1 MKHLKKTTLLFC
13 GIFVVLLVGA
23 FFFIFNPLGLGS
35 EPDFVLSR
43 DFFNTPAEDLNEL
56 ELLVDGDL
64 AFRNIFAAIDGSRKS
79 IYIQTYIWKDDQIG
93 RQMVRKLK
101 EAADRGV
108 VVTIRKDVLGTV
120 FELGDILKG
129 KPSPVFTGA
138 GLKGYKNI
146 NVNNEI
152 FSETDHSK
160 YFIVDNQVTVFGG
173 MNIADEYHKQW
184 HDYMVLIR
192 GSRWSRAFEQKAI
205 HGATWPEPSPFVVTV
220 NDRNVTE
227 IRTALIQIINHAEK
241 RIIIEHA
248 YFSDDRIIEAVRR
261 AVEKGVQ
268 VDVILPKQPDTHIY
282 ANRVTIN
289 KLLDGNSKNSP
300 RIYLNPRMSHAKVV
314 MTDGVIASVG
324 SANLTPRSM
333 VTSKEL
339 TLFAHGPV
347 NDPFISRLRDQVEE
361 DISRSE
367 RVLKPFELSLSERIM
382 AVAGKYIW

>member
-1 MKHLKKTTLLFC
+1 MKNLKKITLFFS
-13 GIFVVLLVGA
+13 GIFVISLVGA
-23 FFFIFNPLGLGS
+23 FFFIFNPLGLGP

-64 AFRNIFAAIDGSRKS
+64 AFRNILESIDSSRKS

-120 FELGDILKG
+120 FEIGDIFKG
-129 KPSPVFTGA
+129 KPSPVFTGV

-152 FSETDHSK
+152 FSDTDHSK

-184 HDYMVLIR
+184 HDYMVAIR
-192 GSRWSRAFEQKAI
+192 SSRWSVAFEQKVI
-205 HGATWPEPSPFVVTV
+205 HGVTWPEPSPFVVTV
-220 NDRNVTE
+220 NDRNLTE
-227 IRTALIQIINHAEK
+227 IRTALIQIINHAVK

-261 AVEKGVQ
+261 AVERGVQ
-268 VDVILPKQPDTHIY
+268 VDVILPKHPDTHIY
-282 ANRVTIN
+282 ANRATIN
-289 KLLDGNSKNSP
+289 KLLDENSKNPP

-333 VTSKEL
+333 ITSKEI
-339 TLFAHGPV
+339 TLFVHGPKY
-347 NDPFISRLRDQVEE
+347 DPFISKLRDQLEE
-361 DISRSE
+361 DISRCE
-367 RVLKPFELSLSERIM
+367 RVLKPFELSLSERIL
-382 AVAGKYIW
+382 ALAGKYTW

>member
-1 MKHLKKTTLLFC
+1 M
-13 GIFVVLLVGA
+13 LLVGA
-23 FFFIFNPLGLGS
+23 FFLIFNPLGLGP
-35 EPDFVLSR
+35 EPNFVLSQ

-64 AFRNIFAAIDGSRKS
+64 AFRNIFAAIDSARKS

-93 RQMVRKLK
+93 RQMVIKLK

-108 VVTIRKDVLGTV
+108 VITIRKDVLGTV
-120 FELGDILKG
+120 FELGDMLKG

-146 NVNNEI
+146 NINNEI
-152 FSETDHSK
+152 FSDTDHSK
-160 YFIVDNQVTVFGG
+160 YFIVDNQLTVFGG

-184 HDYMVLIR
+184 HDYMVSIR
-192 GSRWSRAFEQKAI
+192 GRRWSKAFEQKAI
-205 HGATWPEPSPFVVTV
+205 HGAAWPEPSPFVVTV
-220 NDRNVTE
+220 NDRRATE
-227 IRTALIQIINHAEK
+227 IRTALIQIINHAAK
-241 RIIIEHA
+241 HIIVQHA
-248 YFSDDRIIEAVRR
+248 YFSDNRIIEAVRR
-261 AVEKGVQ
+261 AVERGVQ

-300 RIYLNPRMSHAKVV
+300 RIYLYPRMSHAKVV

-347 NDPFISRLRDQVEE
+347 NDPFISGLRDQLEA
-361 DISRSE
+361 DISRCE
-367 RVLKPFELSLSERIM
+367 RVLKPFELSLGEKIM